1 MQKPTHCTIL
11 YLNIYTN
18 FCNIDPISFYEFLF
32 LSLSLIFSKIFF
44 FFSSSVQ
51 HPASSILSKYH
62 QVSFSRVHVQLTAV
76 QSAGASVCSGSTKKI
91 ESKPTIKRRLCCG
104 WGHVTVCK
112 VAVYRQPIPLVSSCA
127 LCTRVN
133 RSH

>member
-44 FFSSSVQ
+44 FFFIFRATPRILHSFQMSSSIFFTC
-51 HPASSILSKYH
+51 A
-62 QVSFSRVHVQLTAV
+62 R
-76 QSAGASVCSGSTKKI
+76 
-91 ESKPTIKRRLCCG
+91 
-104 WGHVTVCK
+104 TVDGGTVGGCIGMQ
-112 VAVYRQPIPLVSSCA
+112 RFHEE
-127 LCTRVN
+127 N
-133 RSH
+133 RK